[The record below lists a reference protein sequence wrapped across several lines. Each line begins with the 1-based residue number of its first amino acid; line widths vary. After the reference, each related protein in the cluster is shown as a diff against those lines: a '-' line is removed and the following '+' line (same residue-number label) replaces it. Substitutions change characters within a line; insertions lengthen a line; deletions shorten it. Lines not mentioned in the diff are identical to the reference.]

1 MKTIDISSWKRKQ
14 HFEFFN
20 QFEEP
25 YFGITVPIDVTKAMH
40 TAKKNGYSFFKY
52 YLHKCMLAT
61 NDIENFKYR
70 ITEDNQVVLYDDIG
84 ASATM
89 MRENETFGFS
99 YIPFIKDFD
108 TFAIAA
114 QKEMDRIKESDSLF
128 PSEDPVNVIHY
139 SAIPWLDFS
148 SLTHAR
154 MYKRKDSIP
163 KISFG
168 KVTTNNGKKTMPVAI
183 YVHHGLVDG
192 LHISRFATLFQDLLN
207 A

>member
-1 MKTIDISSWKRKQ
+1 MKKIDISSWKRKQ

-25 YFGITVPIDVTKAMH
+25 YFGLTVSVDVTKAMQV
-40 TAKKNGYSFFKY
+40 AKSNGYSFFKY

-61 NDIENFKYR
+61 NEIENFKYR
-70 ITEDNQVVLYDDIG
+70 ITSDNQVVLYDDIG

-99 YIPFIKDFD
+99 YIPYVEDFS
-108 TFAIAA
+108 TFAQTA
-114 QKEMDRIKESDSLF
+114 QKEMDRIMQSDALF
-128 PSEDPVNVIHY
+128 PSEDPINVIHY

-168 KVTTNNGKKTMPVAI
+168 KVTERDGKKTMPVAV

-192 LHISRFATLFQDLLN
+192 LHISRFITLYQDLLN
-207 A
+207 S

>member
-1 MKTIDISSWKRKQ
+1 MKTIDILSWKRKQ

-25 YFGITVPIDVTKAMH
+25 YFGITVPLDVTKAMQ
-40 TAKKNGYSFFKY
+40 TTKEKGYSFFKY
-52 YLHKCMLAT
+52 YLHKCMLAA
-61 NDIENFKYR
+61 NEIENFKYR
-70 ITEDNQVVLYDDIG
+70 ITEDNQVVLYDHIG

-99 YIPFIKDFD
+99 YIPFIEDFD
-108 TFAIAA
+108 MFAIAT

-192 LHISRFATLFQDLLN
+192 LHISRFTTLFQNLLN
-207 A
+207 T

>member
-25 YFGITVPIDVTKAMH
+25 YFGLTVPIDVTKAMH

-61 NDIENFKYR
+61 NEIENFKYR
-70 ITEDNQVVLYDDIG
+70 ITEDNQVVLYDSIG

-99 YIPFIKDFD
+99 YIPFIGDFD
-108 TFAIAA
+108 TFTIAA

-168 KVTTNNGKKTMPVAI
+168 KVTEHNGKKTMPVAI

-192 LHISRFATLFQDLLN
+192 LHISRFTSLFQDLLN